1 MEKRKKSKRS
11 NHLLIFALVTVNFAI
26 IFALAYAN
34 FTTTET
40 PTLETSA
47 IVSVNSSLDY
57 TPSVSDAL
65 VTDHDMLNE
74 SFENTLSDQK
84 IHEPK
89 AIITH
94 KKNSSAKARR
104 HNMSDRLGLVRIR
117 LRELKD
123 NQGLETELAKINS
136 YLENL
141 RQEHGITSDMD
152 PRSLMGP
159 LERAKLDRQHAEL
172 QQKQHQQEIRDMK
185 KVVASKKRK
194 YEKRMAQMKQRL
206 ATKKSK
212 KLKEINVKIAKSK
225 HKMKKTRRR
234 S

>member
-1 MEKRKKSKRS
+1 MRKMKKSKLS
-11 NHLLIFALVTVNFAI
+11 NHLLIFALVSVNFTI

-34 FTTTET
+34 FTTTKT

-65 VTDHDMLNE
+65 VTDHDMLDEN
-74 SFENTLSDQK
+74 FKNTLSDQR

-94 KKNSSAKARR
+94 KKNSTARAKR

-141 RQEHGITSDMD
+141 RQEHGITSDID

-159 LERAKLDRQHAEL
+159 LERAKLDRQHAGL
-172 QQKQHQQEIRDMK
+172 RHQKHQDKVRNMK
-185 KVVASKKRK
+185 QKIVKKARK
-194 YEKRMAQMKQRL
+194 YRTQMAQMKQNF
-206 ATKKSK
+206 AAKKKKS
-212 KLKEINVKIAKSK
+212 
-225 HKMKKTRRR
+225 
-234 S
+234 

>member
-1 MEKRKKSKRS
+1 MQKRKKSKLS
-11 NHLLIFALVTVNFAI
+11 NHLLIFALVSVNFTI
-26 IFALAYAN
+26 ISALAYAN
-34 FTTTET
+34 FTTTKT

-65 VTDHDMLNE
+65 ATHHDMLDKTLE
-74 SFENTLSDQK
+74 STLSDQR

-123 NQGLETELAKINS
+123 NQGLETELAKINN

-141 RQEHGITSDMD
+141 RQEHGITSDID

-159 LERAKLDRQHAEL
+159 LERSKLDRQYAEL
-172 QQKQHQQEIRDMK
+172 RRQKHQGKVRNMK
-185 KVVASKKRK
+185 QKIVKKAHK
-194 YEKRMAQMKQRL
+194 YRTQMTQMKQNF
-206 ATKKSK
+206 AAKK
-212 KLKEINVKIAKSK
+212 
-225 HKMKKTRRR
+225 RR